1 MTNRNQVVT
10 GIIAGAL
17 LGSAVGL
24 LFAPKAGRETREIV
38 GTRSTA
44 IKTKAGDY
52 FSVIRNKLKRAEE
65 MESLN
70 GAADPKEINL

>member
-1 MTNRNQVVT
+1 MTTRNQVVT

-24 LFAPKAGRETREIV
+24 LFAPKTGRETREIV
-38 GTRSTA
+38 GVRSSVL
-44 IKTKAGDY
+44 KTKAGDY
-52 FSVIRNKLKRAEE
+52 FSVIRSKLKRAEG

-70 GAADPKEINL
+70 GASDSKEINL

>member
-1 MTNRNQVVT
+1 MTSRNQVVT

-24 LFAPKAGRETREIV
+24 LFAPKTGRETREIV
-38 GTRSTA
+38 GGRSSVL
-44 IKTKAGDY
+44 KTKAGDY
-52 FSVIRNKLKRAEE
+52 FSVIRSKLKRAEE

-70 GAADPKEINL
+70 GASDPKEINL